1 MRFARPRR
9 DPVEVNLT
17 PLIDVVF
24 LLLIFFMVSTTFE
37 TRQALELTLP
47 ETSSGAAAE
56 VSPVTVVI
64 TATGVYWLGER
75 ELAATELSAALAA
88 EAEQAREHGLV
99 VEADGRASHA
109 AVVRVLDQ
117 ASLQGIQRVRIA
129 TTEHPSSEALPGE
142 IGPSETTFPP
152 AETP

>member
-1 MRFARPRR
+1 MRFARTRR

-47 ETSSGAAAE
+47 ETASGAAAE
-56 VSPVTVVI
+56 ISPVTLVV
-64 TATGVYWLGER
+64 TAAGVYRLGER
-75 ELAATELSAALAA
+75 ELSPAELSAALAA

-109 AVVRVLDQ
+109 DVVRVLDQ

-129 TTEHPSSEALPGE
+129 TTEAASGAPSATP
-142 IGPSETTFPP
+142 TP
-152 AETP
+152 AELP